1 MPRQAKKVTKKVEV
15 KKPLKKAVKPIVKP
29 VKVASV
35 KAEMRPARGTL
46 KADVYDIRGKIIE
59 KADLPK
65 EIFAAKVND
74 QLMAQAVRVYLAN
87 QRRGTVST
95 KTRGEVKG
103 SSAKIYRQKG
113 TGRARHGSKRAPIFV
128 KGGLVFGPKPRDY
141 SLSFPKKMKRAALF
155 SSLTAKNN
163 NGEVKIIK
171 GLEKIEPKTKV
182 ASLVF
187 EKLGFD
193 NKKSPSTS
201 LRVKKI
207 LLVTPS
213 FKEIPNVYRA
223 ARNLEGVEV
232 LSANMLNTYQVLESR
247 TILLMRDAIESIENT
262 FLKEKN

>member
-1 MPRQAKKVTKKVEV
+1 MK
-15 KKPLKKAVKPIVKP
+15 
-29 VKVASV
+29 
-35 KAEMRPARGTL
+35 PARGTL
-46 KADVYDIRGKIIE
+46 KADVYDIRGKVIE

-193 NKKSPSTS
+193 NKK
-201 LRVKKI
+201 RKV
-207 LLVTPS
+207 LLVTAS
-213 FKEIPNVYRA
+213 VKDLENVQRA
-223 ARNLEGVEV
+223 ARNLKGVEI